1 MAKPSSRQ
9 ELVEYALRR
18 LGAPVLEINIADE
31 QLDDIL
37 DDTIQYFQERHY
49 DGVVRTYLKYQFTQE
64 EIDRG
69 KGLGSNPGISTSTG
83 IYPGATGA
91 SQIYPGN
98 VAVPQRFSENS
109 NYIQIP
115 DHIIGIEKVFTPRGS
130 TGGGGGGGF
139 FPGGGL
145 GPGASPYVVGG
156 GYLGGMGWWG
166 GYDMITN
173 YIGKMWYSMY
183 EMLYNPSAQIRF
195 NKRQDRLYL
204 DINWQ
209 NVAAGSFIIID
220 CYRALDPEQFHQI
233 YNDSWVKKYYVA
245 ALKKQW
251 GQNLIKFRGTKLPGG
266 IEMNGREIYDDGVR
280 ELEEIKN
287 DMSSTYE
294 LPPLDFVG

>member
-1 MAKPSSRQ
+1 M
-9 ELVEYALRR
+9 
-18 LGAPVLEINIADE
+18 
-31 QLDDIL
+31 
-37 DDTIQYFQERHY
+37 
-49 DGVVRTYLKYQFTQE
+49 RTPTTFK
-64 EIDRG
+64 
-69 KGLGSNPGISTSTG
+69 
-83 IYPGATGA
+83 
-91 SQIYPGN
+91 
-98 VAVPQRFSENS
+98 
-109 NYIQIP
+109 IP
-115 DHIIGIEKVFTPRGS
+115 DHIIGVEKVFTPRGS

-209 NVAAGSFIIID
+209 NVAAGSFIVID

-251 GQNLIKFRGTKLPGG
+251 VRLI
-266 IEMNGREIYDDGVR
+266 VVH
-280 ELEEIKN
+280 
-287 DMSSTYE
+287 SS
-294 LPPLDFVG
+294 GA